1 MPNETVDPTGAIL
14 MNEAKMLTQMINQL
28 DEQLQEIE
36 FNRLK
41 LVTVRD
47 ALTDTLGINVEQLE
61 LPLNVSTIV
70 DEGSSP
76 EVEAATSP

>member
-1 MPNETVDPTGAIL
+1 
-14 MNEAKMLTQMINQL
+14 MNEAKMLAQMINQL

-47 ALTDTLGINVEQLE
+47 ALIDTLGISVEQLE

-76 EVEAATSP
+76 EVEVATSP

>member
-1 MPNETVDPTGAIL
+1 MSKETVDPTGAIL
-14 MNEAKMLTQMINQL
+14 MNEAKMLAQMINQL

-47 ALTDTLGINVEQLE
+47 ALIDTLGISVEQLE

-76 EVEAATSP
+76 EVEVATSP